1 MKSEK
6 DRVSRSGNRAQW
18 YRDKERK
25 GRRSVKL
32 TRAKKH

>member
-18 YRDKERK
+18 YRDGERK
-25 GRRSVKL
+25 GRRSIELV
-32 TRAKKH
+32 RAKEY